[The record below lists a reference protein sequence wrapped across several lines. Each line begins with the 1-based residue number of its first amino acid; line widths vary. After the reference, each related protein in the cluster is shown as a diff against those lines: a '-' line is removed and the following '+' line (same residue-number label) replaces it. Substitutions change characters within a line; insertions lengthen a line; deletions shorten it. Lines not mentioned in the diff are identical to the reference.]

1 MTGHVLRSIYPERL
15 SSGQH
20 RYGEDADW
28 GVLDGVHIGAIWRIR
43 LNCPCAAAI
52 RPYMSNYFD
61 YLSVFRSVR

>member
-28 GVLDGVHIGAIWRIR
+28 GVLDGVHIGATWRTELNRSCVAAIWRYVK
-43 LNCPCAAAI
+43 L
-52 RPYMSNYFD
+52 
-61 YLSVFRSVR
+61 L